1 MGKAITRL
9 CGVLI
14 PTAAVMVLASVE
26 IADARGVR
34 GGGGGSVRGGGGGG
48 FRGGGGG
55 GFSRGGG
62 GYGGGRSY
70 ASSRPSGGARGYA
83 SARPSGGASMASRPG
98 AGGSGTYRGYSAGT
112 RPSTRPGAGG
122 AGTRGDRTNV
132 AGGNRG
138 NRNYTNRGDN
148 RWNNGNINVGND
160 IDVDVDNG
168 WNGCC
173 GGDWDYHPVAAG
185 VAFGTAAA
193 ITSAAVGS
201 YVYSLP
207 PSCGPVPYAGYTYY
221 NCSGTWYQPQ
231 YEGSSVT
238 YVTVNPPY

>member
-1 MGKAITRL
+1 MTRKTIGKAARL
-9 CGVLI
+9 LGVIL
-14 PTAAVMVLASVE
+14 PTAAVMVLTTVE

-55 GFSRGGG
+55 GGGYRGGGGARSYGGG
-62 GYGGGRSY
+62 GYGGRT
-70 ASSRPSGGARGYA
+70 AS
-83 SARPSGGASMASRPG
+83 ASRPG
-98 AGGSGTYRGYSAGT
+98 AGGAGTYRGYSSGAT
-112 RPSTRPGAGG
+112 TRPGAGG
-122 AGTRGDRTNV
+122 AGTRNTVANRGDRTNV
-132 AGGNRG
+132 NRG
-138 NRNYTNRGDN
+138 NNRGNNN

-207 PSCGPVPYAGYTYY
+207 PSCAPSPYNGYTYY
-221 NCSGTWYQPQ
+221 NCSGTWYQPAYQ
-231 YEGSSVT
+231 GSSVT
-238 YVTVNPPY
+238 YTVVSAPY